1 MVKIGSLGLWAVAAV
16 GVWHV
21 TQTAKQHRQ
30 RVAIDTQIIVQ
41 ELVQSQ
47 EEFPECR
54 EMWSV
59 HESLPE
65 DERRLMLHCNRWVN
79 LWALEFRVGVMSQ
92 NSLRVHL
99 KDFMRRSAGLLYWE
113 RVSQHRDDDARDKV
127 DREFNRIANQAYAD
141 SAGPLNSI

>member
-1 MVKIGSLGLWAVAAV
+1 MKIGSLGLWAVAAV
-16 GVWHV
+16 CVWHV

-47 EEFPECR
+47 EEFPEYR
-54 EMWSV
+54 DMWSV

-79 LWALEFRVGVMSQ
+79 LWALEFRVGVMPQ

-99 KDFMRRSAGLLYWE
+99 KDFMCRSAGLLYWE